1 MPARVDFLG
10 NKIPQNPDGA
20 NKWIYNFLDPMKT
33 AKTSD
38 DKLVAEI
45 YRLYSLEENPD
56 VIPGF
61 PTKLRE
67 VPKKHPIDGVVIQKL
82 SAERELAWRNG
93 LEDLQVEYGQYVA
106 SRLESLFASDDY
118 LASNNEDKVKRV
130 SNMLADIR
138 DGKMTALKS
147 PVPGMK
153 SMKRNY
159 KWYNDYLNFADEFF
173 SEAQRAN
180 P

>member
-1 MPARVDFLG
+1 
-10 NKIPQNPDGA
+10 
-20 NKWIYNFLDPMKT
+20 MKT

-67 VPKKHPIDGVVIQKL
+67 VPKKHPIDGVVIQPL
-82 SAERELAWRNG
+82 AADRELAWRKG

-106 SRLESLFASDDY
+106 SRLEDLFASNDY
-118 LASNNEDKVKRV
+118 LASSNEDKVKRV
-130 SNMLADIR
+130 ANMLADIR
-138 DGKMTALKS
+138 DGKMKALKS
-147 PVPGMK
+147 PIPGMR
-153 SMKRNY
+153 STKRNY
-159 KWYNDYLNFADEFF
+159 KWYNDYLKFADEFF
-173 SEAQRAN
+173 SEAQQAN